1 MLYTYQAT
9 DATGNLI
16 KGSMEA
22 RDENTL
28 VDKIR
33 EMGYYPISVG
43 RAAGEKNALRR
54 FSLPLFSR
62 AVSGSD
68 VLRLTHELSSLL
80 EAGLPL
86 DRALSVL
93 AELESKDEFKQV
105 LRDLLKGIQGGAS
118 LADCLGRHRGV
129 FSDVYV
135 STVKAGE
142 AGGSLEA
149 VLERLGR
156 FMDQTQKLKDDITSA
171 LLYPLLLT
179 VVGGSAVLVM
189 IFFVIPKF
197 SIIFEDMGG
206 VMPLPTRMLLFLSE
220 GLLSYWWLGL
230 IFFAGVFLEL
240 RRRTRTEEGK
250 FSIDRAKFRVPVLG
264 PVLRKA
270 AVSRFARTLGT
281 LMQGGLPILDA
292 LSIAVSTMG
301 SPFMARS
308 IAPVIEG
315 VRRGRGMALPLKE
328 AGSFPPLAVQMLTVG
343 EETGRLDDMLIK
355 LADNYDREIATA
367 IKRGLALLEPA
378 IILLMAIVVGF
389 IVISLLLAI
398 FSINDMPM

>member
-9 DATGNLI
+9 DTSGRLI

-22 RDENTL
+22 RDEKTL
-28 VDKIR
+28 VEKLQ

-43 RAAGEKNALRR
+43 SAAGEKPALER
-54 FSLPLFSR
+54 FSLTLSR
-62 AVSGSD
+62 RVSGRD
-68 VLRLTHELSSLL
+68 VLRLTNELSSLL

-86 DRALSVL
+86 DRTLSVL
-93 AELESKDEFKQV
+93 AELETKEEFKRV
-105 LRDLLKGIQGGAS
+105 LLDLLKGIQGGAS
-118 LADCLGRHRGV
+118 LADCLDKHRSV

-135 STVKAGE
+135 STVRAGE

-149 VLERLGR
+149 VFERLGR
-156 FMDQTQKLKDDITSA
+156 FMDQTERLKDDITSA

-197 SIIFEDMGG
+197 SVIFEDMGG
-206 VMPLPTRMLLFLSE
+206 VMPLPTRMLLFVSE
-220 GLLSYWWLGL
+220 GLLSYWWAGL
-230 IFFAGVFLEL
+230 IFFAGVYLEL

-250 FSIDRAKFRVPVLG
+250 LSIDRAKLKAPVMG

-292 LSIAVSTMG
+292 LNIAVNTMG

-328 AGSFPPLAVQMLTVG
+328 AGSFPPRWCSSEVSPESASRPSCSWLWG
-343 EETGRLDDMLIK
+343 
-355 LADNYDREIATA
+355 
-367 IKRGLALLEPA
+367 P
-378 IILLMAIVVGF
+378 
-389 IVISLLLAI
+389 
-398 FSINDMPM
+398 